1 MIFSL
6 LGSPCFHVGCCHR
19 CAAHLLLLHLSPS
32 VSLRLFLSQPPVQWF
47 HRPLLSLSVVL
58 TVVLCVSSDPSA
70 PNHLPVSFSPDL
82 YLHLPCLPLDF
93 FPFLLPICPPFL
105 CLSHSVSVRSERSF
119 PALRGVRGDKQFS
132 VLLFTF
138 SSDWAKCVC
147 ASICVC
153 VYSVQKR
160 ERQCYLAGI
169 GPGCCVTTH

>member
-1 MIFSL
+1 MARHAFTSAAVTAAQLICFSFI
-6 LGSPCFHVGCCHR
+6 S
-19 CAAHLLLLHLSPS
+19 
-32 VSLRLFLSQPPVQWF
+32 
-47 HRPLLSLSVVL
+47 RPLSRS
-58 TVVLCVSSDPSA
+58 
-70 PNHLPVSFSPDL
+70 VSFSPSPRFSGSTAL
-82 YLHLPCLPLDF
+82 CFLSLSFSLLFSVFPLIHQLLTTF
-93 FPFLLPICPPFL
+93 LSPSRRISICTFPVCHSISSPFLLPICPPFL

-138 SSDWAKCVC
+138 SSDWAKCVR